1 MSKTVNKMLEDAIKS
16 SNECLIEF
24 YSSDECILTKEQ
36 QITKERVI
44 NKLIEIA
51 SLPKETQLSL
61 FDFEHIN
68 QMMENLKI
76 PHIV

>member
-1 MSKTVNKMLEDAIKS
+1 MSKTVNEMLEDAIKS
-16 SNECLIEF
+16 SNECLIEI
-24 YSSDECILTKEQ
+24 YPSDECILTIEQ
-36 QITKERVI
+36 QKAKQQAI

-51 SLPKETQLSL
+51 SLPKETQLPL

-76 PHIV
+76 PHII